1 MIKYCSLEVVPE
13 IFCLIMLSNQKNNQI
28 KLTEHGLFKPSNLV
42 PCLIFIAWFY
52 RHWSV
57 LLDHMTL
64 TLDREGIKGKYLMS
78 TCILFLLPFSTAF
91 SKVWI
96 LLLKK
101 PNSHWSRVNAWVNF
115 WQLNNNFLCKSELY
129 WSPNWIDQ
137 ATPVGNN
144 TENTIT
150 MNFRTQIDLQFC

>member
-1 MIKYCSLEVVPE
+1 MGFLSL
-13 IFCLIMLSNQKNNQI
+13 Q
-28 KLTEHGLFKPSNLV
+28 NLV

-64 TLDREGIKGKYLMS
+64 TLDRDGIKGKYLMS

-115 WQLNNNFLCKSELY
+115 WQLNISFLCKSESY
-129 WSPNWIDQ
+129 WPPNWIHQ
-137 ATPVGNN
+137 ATTVGNN

>member
-1 MIKYCSLEVVPE
+1 MG
-13 IFCLIMLSNQKNNQI
+13 FLIVQ
-28 KLTEHGLFKPSNLV
+28 NLV
-42 PCLIFIAWFY
+42 LYLIFIAWFY

-64 TLDREGIKGKYLMS
+64 TIDREGIKGKYLMS

-91 SKVWI
+91 TCSKVWI

-101 PNSHWSRVNAWVNF
+101 PNSQWSRVNACVNF
-115 WQLNNNFLCKSELY
+115 WQLNNNFLWKSESY
-129 WSPNWIDQ
+129 WPPIWIDQ

-150 MNFRTQIDLQFC
+150 MNFRTQIDQQFC

>member
-1 MIKYCSLEVVPE
+1 MG
-13 IFCLIMLSNQKNNQI
+13 FLSVQ
-28 KLTEHGLFKPSNLV
+28 NLV

-52 RHWSV
+52 RHWQETCHWSV
-57 LLDHMTL
+57 LLDHI
-64 TLDREGIKGKYLMS
+64 TLDREGMKGKYLMS

-115 WQLNNNFLCKSELY
+115 WQLNNNFLCKSESY
-129 WSPNWIDQ
+129 WPPNWIDQ

-144 TENTIT
+144 TQNTIT
-150 MNFRTQIDLQFC
+150 MNFRTQIDQQFC